1 MAKRKYIFECDQDT
15 KLVAREIP
23 SIKLKSDY
31 VRAFQEGLLEI
42 ILDKDLTGDDIRVFL
57 AIISHVEYENKF
69 TMPLGYLGEAIGMKR
84 QNVSKS
90 VKKLLQKGYL
100 NKDGNQGQVNHYMV
114 DPRII
119 TRCRNFNYKKLVE
132 HWDEL
137 PVAR

>member
-1 MAKRKYIFECDQDT
+1 MIKRTYTIECEPD
-15 KLVAREIP
+15 KKIVAREVP
-23 SIKLKSDY
+23 SIKLKSHY

-42 ILDKDLTGDDIRVFL
+42 ICDKDLTGDDIRVFL

-69 TMPLGYLGEAIGMKR
+69 IMPLGHLGKAIGIKR

-90 VKKLLQKGYL
+90 VKKLLEKRYL
-100 NKDGNQGQVNHYMV
+100 IRDGNQGQVNHYMI

-119 TRCRNFNYKKLVE
+119 IRCRNFNYKEVIK

-137 PVAR
+137 PLTQ

>member
-1 MAKRKYIFECDQDT
+1 MAKKTYIIECGQG
-15 KLVAREIP
+15 KRIVAREVP
-23 SIKLKSDY
+23 SVKLKSHY

-69 TMPLGYLGEAIGMKR
+69 IMPLGHLAEAIGMKR

-90 VKKLLQKGYL
+90 VKKLLEKQYL
-100 NKDGNQGQVNHYMV
+100 NREGNQGQVNHYMV

-119 TRCRNFNYKKLVE
+119 ARCRNFNYKKLVE

-137 PVAR
+137 PIAQ